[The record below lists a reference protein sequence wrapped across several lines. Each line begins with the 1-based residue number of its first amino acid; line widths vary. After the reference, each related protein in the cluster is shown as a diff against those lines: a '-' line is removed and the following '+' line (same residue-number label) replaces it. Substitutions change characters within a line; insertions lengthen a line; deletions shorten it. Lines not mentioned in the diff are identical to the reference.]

1 MRQEIS
7 NKNETNVLIM
17 SLIILLVCL
26 LMSLVKKIIK
36 KKKYDAFDSIMNR
49 NAGFTCSHMKPA
61 RKQ

>member
-26 LMSLVKKIIK
+26 LMSLVKKTK
-36 KKKYDAFDSIMNR
+36 KTMYDAFDSIMNR

>member
-26 LMSLVKKIIK
+26 LMSLVNK
-36 KKKYDAFDSIMNR
+36 KKKLYDAFDSIMNR